1 METVRKKACI
11 AHGAHP
17 LCETCLNVKGGEN
30 VEYLKW
36 STEDRIAT
44 ITIARPPANALASGL
59 LKEISAV
66 LDEIEGNEEVR
77 VILIHGEG
85 RFFSAGADIKEFTT
99 IKTGEDFGKLAEYG
113 QDLFERMEYFS
124 KPIIAA
130 IHGAA
135 LGGGLELAMACHFRL
150 VAENAKLG
158 LPELQLGL
166 VPGFA
171 GSQRL
176 PRYVGVARAAEMLFT
191 SDPITGVEAVQ
202 YGLAN
207 HAYPEEEL
215 LENAYK
221 LAGKIAKKS
230 PVSIGAAIKLL
241 NYTKHEA
248 FYKGV
253 KDEAKLFGDVFLS
266 EDGQE
271 GIKAFLE
278 KRQPEFKGR

>member
-1 METVRKKACI
+1 
-11 AHGAHP
+11 
-17 LCETCLNVKGGEN
+17 

-36 STEDRIAT
+36 SSQGRIAT
-44 ITIARPPANALASGL
+44 ITIARPPANALSSGL
-59 LKEISAV
+59 LKELATV
-66 LDEIEGNEEVR
+66 LDEIEGNNTISV
-77 VILIHGEG
+77 VLIHGEG

-99 IKTGEDFGKLAEYG
+99 IKSGEDFAKLAEYG
-113 QDLFERMEYFS
+113 QDLFERMEYFP

-166 VPGFA
+166 IPGFA

-176 PRYVGVARAAEMLFT
+176 PRYVGVARAAEMLLT
-191 SDPITGVEAVQ
+191 SDPITGLEAVQ
-202 YGLAN
+202 FGLAN

-221 LAGKIAKKS
+221 IAGKIAKKS
-230 PVSIGAAIKLL
+230 PVSVKAAIKLL
-241 NYTKHEA
+241 NHTKTES
-248 FYKGV
+248 FYRGV
-253 KDEAKLFGDVFLS
+253 KEEAQLFGEVFLS

-271 GIKAFLE
+271 GISAFLE
-278 KRQPEFKGR
+278 KRNPDFKGK